1 MKEYQLMIAER
12 LRRPFRSK
20 SKVNVQ
26 SEPDQVT
33 STEKSMTNITRKV

>member
-1 MKEYQLMIAER
+1 MIAER
-12 LRRPFRSK
+12 LRRPLRSK

-33 STEKSMTNITRKV
+33 STEESMTTTTRKVK